1 MTMNQST
8 IDLIALLVAVAL
20 LALVFRAA
28 ARTRSGLMRLALLGF
43 AALVLALMAW
53 NLMVRGGLHAV

>member
-1 MTMNQST
+1 MTMNNAT
-8 IDLIALLVAVAL
+8 VDLIALLVAVAL

-28 ARTRSGLMRLALLGF
+28 ARTRSVLMRLALLGF

-53 NLMVRGGLHAV
+53 NLAVRGGLHAV